1 MNNTDDA
8 LDTSSA
14 LIYRLEEEEDIMLI
28 SDRSFQASLSAMM
41 VPQTPTMYLAPQY
54 TYPPV
59 SVKLLINILLLK
71 NPLSFLVNNF
81 IGFDFQTL
89 LFEVLHYT
97 KTYTF

>member
-14 LIYRLEEEEDIMLI
+14 LIYMLEEEEDIMLI
-28 SDRSFQASLSAMM
+28 SDQSFQASLSAMM

-59 SVKLLINILLLK
+59 SVKLLINILPVK
-71 NPLSFLVNNF
+71 KSSIFSC
-81 IGFDFQTL
+81 
-89 LFEVLHYT
+89 
-97 KTYTF
+97 